1 MLEKEFDWDNPAGI
15 SKLSGV
21 SVVVRKNNIES
32 AIRTLK
38 RKVAQEGL
46 LKDLQKHEHF
56 VPGTQKRRKKEAEAR
71 RRWLKRQRELDS
83 EI

>member
-1 MLEKEFDWDNPAGI
+1 MFEKEFDWNNPAGM
-15 SKLSGV
+15 SRLSGV
-21 SVVVRKNNIES
+21 SVVVKKNNVDAALRS
-32 AIRTLK
+32 LK

-71 RRWLKRQRELDS
+71 RRWLKRQREL
-83 EI
+83 ENEY